1 LMDED
6 LNKQKTRRS
15 MKEYVGNMD
24 IKKVVIPAAGLG
36 TRFLPVTKSMPKE
49 MLTIIDTPAIHYV
62 VKEAIEAGLDDII
75 IITGR
80 GKRAVEDYFDESP
93 EIEMHLAKHK
103 KDDLLRTIREISSM
117 ANVHYIRQK
126 EPKGLP
132 DAILVAEKHIG
143 DEPFAVLLGDDI
155 IISETPCIKQLI
167 DVYTEYH
174 SSVIAI
180 QDIPREKI
188 NRYGAVKGTRIT
200 HMTKELYQVEHI
212 VEKPNINEAPSTLA
226 AIGRYVFTPEI
237 FDAMKRTEPG
247 VNNELQIADSINLL
261 CASQKVY
268 ACAFKGTRYDI
279 GDKLGYIQ
287 AIIDFALKNDE
298 LKSEVSAYLKNLKN
312 LEQHA

>member
-1 LMDED
+1 MEED
-6 LNKQKTRRS
+6 LNKQKTLRYT
-15 MKEYVGNMD
+15 KEYVGNMR
-24 IKKVVIPAAGLG
+24 IKKAVIPAAGLG

-62 VKEAIEAGLDDII
+62 VKEAVDAGLDDII

-93 EIEMHLAKHK
+93 EMEMHLAKHK
-103 KDDLLRTIREISSM
+103 KDDLLKTIREISSM

-155 IISETPCIKQLI
+155 IVSETPCIKQLI
-167 DVYTEYH
+167 DVYTQYH

-180 QDIPREKI
+180 QDVPREKI
-188 NRYGAVKGTRIT
+188 SRYGALKA
-200 HMTKELYQVEHI
+200 TKIMPDTSQLYQVEHI
-212 VEKPNINEAPSTLA
+212 VEKPNIAEAPSTLA

-237 FDAMKRTEPG
+237 FDAMKRTKPG

-261 CASQKVY
+261 CTSQKVY
-268 ACAFKGTRYDI
+268 ACAFKGIRYDI
-279 GDKLGYIQ
+279 GDKFGYIQ
-287 AIIDFALKNDE
+287 AIIDFALKNEE
-298 LKSEVSAYLKNLKN
+298 LKTEVAAYLKSLNK
-312 LEQHA
+312 